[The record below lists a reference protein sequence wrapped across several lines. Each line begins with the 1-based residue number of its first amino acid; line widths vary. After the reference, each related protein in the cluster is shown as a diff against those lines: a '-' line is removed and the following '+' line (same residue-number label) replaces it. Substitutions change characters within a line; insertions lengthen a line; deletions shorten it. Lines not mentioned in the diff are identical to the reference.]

1 MRASARIPASSV
13 VVLTTPERSPLYRA
27 VLGDGLDEHLDP
39 LATSPLDLFMCTC
52 AGSGCR
58 LIIIDEAHFL
68 SASDMIEG
76 ICAFVDDGWQG
87 RDAPRLVIVCSERSE
102 GDLVLAFLASHCG
115 IYDIVFDCD
124 GPELAARI
132 ADVVAAPRG
141 RRDVSRIARRGQKV
155 WRLATIGD
163 VDAAGEDAVG
173 EGPAVGDD
181 AAGGGPAVEE
191 PLARELPEGAEVED
205 VQVEPD
211 GEGALD
217 IHIRLKLK

>member
-1 MRASARIPASSV
+1 MRTPARAPASSI

-68 SASDMIEG
+68 SAADMIEG

-124 GPELAARI
+124 GPELAARL

-163 VDAAGEDAVG
+163 GELA
-173 EGPAVGDD
+173 AVGDD
-181 AAGGGPAVEE
+181 AAGGGPAVGRSE
-191 PLARELPEGAEVED
+191 ARELPEGAEVED

-211 GEGALD
+211 GEGGLD
-217 IHIRLKLK
+217 IYIKLKLK